1 MPARQGDAHKGTVF
15 ASVPPVFSQS
25 SLAVGQRIGD
35 DQQNASS
42 PFENSLAEL
51 HFWMAIQLLIT
62 PVTWAERTQMRL
74 LLSLLLTG
82 SLFAA
87 SPVSNNDA
95 AMAGF
100 DAARLRQIPA
110 RMKQFVD
117 KGTAAG
123 IVTLVA
129 RHGKVA
135 ALDAVGYTDLETK
148 QPMPVDAI
156 FQIHSMTK
164 PIVAIAAI
172 IMAEEG
178 RLRIADPVE
187 KYLPEFRG
195 QWVVESRSE
204 AVMSLRRPARLVTLR
219 DLMTHTSGMSL
230 NPPEGIKELHG
241 ALHKTLAEVVL
252 VESQQ
257 PLEFD
262 PGTKWQYSNNGIAA
276 LARVVEVVSGMPFE
290 KFLEARIFQP
300 LGMKDTYIFPP
311 KEKHHRMPTAYI
323 LKDGKP
329 VKYMADPLGEGAM
342 KFRVGAKYSLPEGG
356 VYSTASDL
364 YLLYQMMLN
373 KGQLNGIRILS
384 PASVELMTRNHTGDL
399 ATGQPGTGWGLG
411 WFVIKKGLSLLS
423 PGSYGHGGRYGTYGF
438 VDPEKDLI
446 GIFMIHREGGSDER
460 QAFVDMAESAMI
472 DK

>member
-1 MPARQGDAHKGTVF
+1 MPRFIVRLSFLVLLGSFLYAGT
-15 ASVPPVFSQS
+15 
-25 SLAVGQRIGD
+25 
-35 DQQNASS
+35 
-42 PFENSLAEL
+42 PF
-51 HFWMAIQLLIT
+51 
-62 PVTWAERTQMRL
+62 V
-74 LLSLLLTG
+74 
-82 SLFAA
+82 
-87 SPVSNNDA
+87 NNDA
-95 AMAGF
+95 AKTGL
-100 DAARLRQIPA
+100 DPSRLAQIPV

-117 KGTAAG
+117 KGTVAG

-135 ALDAVGYTDLETK
+135 ALDAVGYTDLETR
-148 QPMPVDAI
+148 QPIKADAI

-164 PIVAIAAI
+164 PIVALAA
-172 IMAEEG
+172 MMLAEEG
-178 RLRIADPVE
+178 KLSVADPVE

-195 QWVVESRSE
+195 QWVVESQSTGK
-204 AVMSLRRPARLVTLR
+204 MTLRRPARLVTLR

-241 ALHKTLAEVVL
+241 ALHKPLADVVL

-262 PGTKWQYSNNGIAA
+262 PGTKWQYSNTGIAA
-276 LARVVEVVSGMPFE
+276 LARVIEVVSGQPFE

-311 KEKHHRMPTAYI
+311 KEKHHRMPTAYL

-329 VKYMADPLGEGAM
+329 VKYTMDPLGEGAM
-342 KFRVGAKYSLPEGG
+342 KFREGAKYSLPEGG

-373 KGQLNGIRILS
+373 KGQFNGVRLLS
-384 PASVELMTRNHTGDL
+384 AASVEVMTRVHTGDL
-399 ATGQPGTGWGLG
+399 NTGQPGTGWGLG
-411 WFVIKKGLSLLS
+411 WFVVKDGPRSLTLLS
-423 PGSYGHGGRYGTYGF
+423 PGSYGHGGRYGTYCF
-438 VDPEKDLI
+438 IDPEKDLI

-460 QAFVDMAESAMI
+460 QAFVAMAESAVLE
-472 DK
+472 